1 MKISDPGK
9 TRRRITS
16 LLILLTF
23 LVMSVTGALSFFRPF
38 SIKIVGLHALMGF
51 VFMAFIVVH
60 ILNNSRQLRGYLKS
74 PKIWLIIAV
83 IVGLSA
89 PLLLPTSSGGKRFW
103 D

>member
-1 MKISDPGK
+1 M
-9 TRRRITS
+9 
-16 LLILLTF
+16 LIMFTF

-51 VFMAFIVVH
+51 IFMAFIVVH

-74 PKIWLIIAV
+74 SKIWLIIAV

-89 PLLLPTSSGGKRFW
+89 PLLLPTSSGESGSGTEPKSWPSPRSI
-103 D
+103 